1 MHKQSHE
8 TTINFSPLIIGTM
21 RLGEWG
27 VKMSTNEL
35 EKFIDACLDLGL
47 NDFDHADIYGH
58 YTEES
63 NFGKVIKR
71 RPDLKSKIQITTKC
85 GILLT
90 TPNRPHHK
98 IKSYNSTKDHILFSV
113 ENSLQEL
120 GIDQLDVMLIHR
132 PDFLMNPHEI
142 AEAFESLKKEGKV
155 KTFGVSNFT
164 PSQFE
169 MLHEVFPLVTN
180 QVEISLL
187 HRNTFQDG
195 TLDQCLRLRI
205 TPTAWSP
212 FGGGEIFSKSKKPEI
227 VRIQKTAKELAEK
240 YDATDDQIL
249 LAWLLK
255 HPSGIIPVLGT
266 TKISRIKTAVAA
278 LKIKLIHE
286 EWYELWEAATGVEVP

>member
-1 MHKQSHE
+1 MQKSSHE
-8 TTINFSPLIIGTM
+8 IEIEFSPLVIGTM

-27 VKMSTNEL
+27 IKMTTNEL
-35 EKFIDACLDLGL
+35 ERFIDECIDLGL

-71 RPDLKSKIQITTKC
+71 RSDLKSKVQITTKC
-85 GILLT
+85 GILLI

-98 IKSYNSTKDHILFSV
+98 IKSYNSTKDHILFSA

-120 GIDQLDVMLIHR
+120 GVDQLDLLLIHR

-142 AEAFESLKKEGKV
+142 AEAFTRLKKEGKV

-169 MLHEVFPLVTN
+169 MLNSFFPLVTN

-187 HRNTFQDG
+187 HRNAFQDG
-195 TLDQCLRLRI
+195 TLDQCLRLGI

-212 FGGGEIFSKSKKPEI
+212 FGGGEIFSKSEKPEI
-227 VRIQKTAKELAEK
+227 IRIQKTAKELAKK
-240 YDATDDQIL
+240 YNASIDQIL
-249 LAWLLK
+249 LAWILK
-255 HPSGIIPVLGT
+255 HPAGIIPVLGS
-266 TKISRIKTAVAA
+266 TKIARIKTALAA
-278 LKIKLIHE
+278 LPMKITHE
-286 EWYELWEAATGVEVP
+286 EWYELWEAAVGNEVP